1 VVAEEAS
8 TAAAAEV
15 STVVAEEVFMVVVKG
30 SMEGE
35 ASMAAVGLAAAA
47 FVGAEGKPVCTAV
60 RRLKVTTAVRLL
72 KVGTAVRLP
81 KVGTAAVI
89 TTETPTSIET

>member
-1 VVAEEAS
+1 VA
-8 TAAAAEV
+8 
-15 STVVAEEVFMVVVKG
+15 AEEVFMVVVKG

-35 ASMAAVGLAAAA
+35 ASMAPVGLAAAA

-60 RRLKVTTAVRLL
+60 RLLKVGTAVRLLKVTTAVRLL